1 MNHDCQKDEII
12 ATIKKDID
20 NLFAVKDVVIEMK
33 TLVAMQSEQNKKQDD
48 MLNKQSELLTK
59 LTNSVEQQSI
69 LLVKLSE
76 KHDELDSKFV
86 QKSIDEL
93 KENSITFNALIRM
106 AIDKALP
113 PIIVAGLTYFIL
125 QVVNK

>member
-1 MNHDCQKDEII
+1 
-12 ATIKKDID
+12 
-20 NLFAVKDVVIEMK
+20 MK